1 MQSQREAEP
10 VEHPHP
16 CQGCLKIEKAESR
29 EDRHFLN
36 IIDVQILCQT
46 LYMLFHMIPTLVRS
60 VVVSHSQRKETDRE
74 DKPLSEARVC
84 AFSTAQCT
92 SGRYVC
98 NQNTIEE
105 SKAGLRVK
113 KEVVI
118 AFLRSSSCSL
128 PNKEKD

>member
-1 MQSQREAEP
+1 M
-10 VEHPHP
+10 
-16 CQGCLKIEKAESR
+16 
-29 EDRHFLN
+29 
-36 IIDVQILCQT
+36 
-46 LYMLFHMIPTLVRS
+46 
-60 VVVSHSQRKETDRE
+60 SHSQRKETDRE

-113 KEVVI
+113 KEVVT